1 MIKVE
6 NLRKIYNPEKKSSS
20 VGLYHVTFTLP
31 SKGMVFVVGKSGS
44 GKSTLLNILGGLD
57 SSSGGTIIVD
67 GNDFSNFTEKDFDN
81 YRNIYLGFIFQDFHL
96 IESLTIKE
104 NIKLA
109 LDLQGVRN
117 TKKRIKEVLKLVD
130 LEGYENRYPKELSG
144 GQQQRV
150 AIARAIIKNPKL
162 ILADEPTGN
171 LDSKSAKN
179 IMDVLKRLSQ
189 DTLVVVVS
197 HNDED
202 AQFYADRIIE
212 LSDGRVI
219 RDVERKNDEESK
231 LISNNTINI
240 PYHRKLTK
248 EEQKIVNNALKTGKY
263 KLHQQS
269 DPFTK
274 SKKINEQP
282 VKVKLKS
289 KKMSFSNVCRLSNK
303 FAKGYYRS
311 SFFTSILMSFLVI
324 LLAICQTF
332 SSFNGSY
339 LIDDA
344 IAYNG
349 DENYILTK
357 GLLKDD
363 LYPSLNKDYVVEIKD
378 EEIEEFYKKGYEGNI
393 YKLYNKFIPLAKNYQ
408 GESSRLRN
416 KDYDFVSSIYTDQGE
431 GILHCD
437 EEFLINKYG
446 VDGKVDVLAGSIDP
460 NYKNDGSIILTDYA
474 ADCLINNH
482 PSYQGLEKLEAYKKI
497 AAASSVN
504 SRCKVKA
511 IINTNYAER
520 YKKLFETV
528 KYIKLIE
535 NSKIRNNEIEKM
547 QKSDIYTKFVQEVND
562 YLTIGYYIGEMDCK
576 EYIFQNAQYTHA
588 AYIFNNVL
596 YLDGDN
602 NIVTDSIAFTYSKKV
617 SLKEGEMVIPYYV
630 YNLMY
635 DTNYSYGSDISQF
648 EEHDLIVNV
657 YDPYSDDKSNPIIS
671 KEFKVVGI
679 NTFSTVKD
687 SIYVSNEDYLLFA
700 DSFFFTRALYFDN
713 AKSITSIFT
722 PSVQEGIDLY
732 VDNVYFDAIYKIM
745 DLVIV
750 FNELFLVIVIGLVLI
765 SIFIMTGYSR
775 RSVKRKQ
782 LDIGILKCIGGENK
796 HLFQIF
802 LSQSLFITLSI
813 ILFSTLGMILLD
825 GVINNL
831 LVNSLI
837 LFLKTDLIK
846 NMVMIEYNYIVFLI
860 IDAVILIIT
869 FVTSSSIL
877 GYLEKM
883 KPINIIRNKNRGLL
897 EK

>member
-1 MIKVE
+1 
-6 NLRKIYNPEKKSSS
+6 
-20 VGLYHVTFTLP
+20 
-31 SKGMVFVVGKSGS
+31 
-44 GKSTLLNILGGLD
+44 
-57 SSSGGTIIVD
+57 
-67 GNDFSNFTEKDFDN
+67 
-81 YRNIYLGFIFQDFHL
+81 
-96 IESLTIKE
+96 
-104 NIKLA
+104 
-109 LDLQGVRN
+109 
-117 TKKRIKEVLKLVD
+117 
-130 LEGYENRYPKELSG
+130 
-144 GQQQRV
+144 
-150 AIARAIIKNPKL
+150 
-162 ILADEPTGN
+162 
-171 LDSKSAKN
+171 
-179 IMDVLKRLSQ
+179 
-189 DTLVVVVS
+189 
-197 HNDED
+197 
-202 AQFYADRIIE
+202 
-212 LSDGRVI
+212 
-219 RDVERKNDEESK
+219 
-231 LISNNTINI
+231 
-240 PYHRKLTK
+240 
-248 EEQKIVNNALKTGKY
+248 
-263 KLHQQS
+263 
-269 DPFTK
+269 
-274 SKKINEQP
+274 
-282 VKVKLKS
+282 
-289 KKMSFSNVCRLSNK
+289 
-303 FAKGYYRS
+303 
-311 SFFTSILMSFLVI
+311 
-324 LLAICQTF
+324 
-332 SSFNGSY
+332 
-339 LIDDA
+339 
-344 IAYNG
+344 
-349 DENYILTK
+349 
-357 GLLKDD
+357 
-363 LYPSLNKDYVVEIKD
+363 
-378 EEIEEFYKKGYEGNI
+378 
-393 YKLYNKFIPLAKNYQ
+393 
-408 GESSRLRN
+408 
-416 KDYDFVSSIYTDQGE
+416 
-431 GILHCD
+431 
-437 EEFLINKYG
+437 
-446 VDGKVDVLAGSIDP
+446 
-460 NYKNDGSIILTDYA
+460 
-474 ADCLINNH
+474 
-482 PSYQGLEKLEAYKKI
+482 
-497 AAASSVN
+497 
-504 SRCKVKA
+504 
-511 IINTNYAER
+511 
-520 YKKLFETV
+520 
-528 KYIKLIE
+528 
-535 NSKIRNNEIEKM
+535 
-547 QKSDIYTKFVQEVND
+547 
-562 YLTIGYYIGEMDCK
+562 
-576 EYIFQNAQYTHA
+576 
-588 AYIFNNVL
+588 
-596 YLDGDN
+596 
-602 NIVTDSIAFTYSKKV
+602 
-617 SLKEGEMVIPYYV
+617 MVIPYYV